1 MTTSRRKTTPVQV
14 QRVYDRTIRPWLFQ
28 TTKNT
33 QVTTTK
39 LKRLDSSGLA
49 DSIAKLIEKIRTKFV
64 LRSGTRQVR
73 RNLATERTISQAS

>member
-1 MTTSRRKTTPVQV
+1 MPAAARPIIHPRKRQETP
-14 QRVYDRTIRPWLFQ
+14 
-28 TTKNT
+28 KNT